1 MRWLILCAV
10 ILSNPGCFYGGPSV
24 EKIVQ
29 ESVKAQPVKIQPP
42 APLAKEIDMLI
53 IEGDLIR
60 CDAGCEQLL
69 REYDG
74 ARQAIL
80 KAWPP

>member
-10 ILSNPGCFYGGPSV
+10 ILNSPGCYFSGPSV

-29 ESVKAQPVKIQPP
+29 AKPPAMIHPP

-60 CDAGCEQLL
+60 CEAGCEQLL

-74 ARQAIL
+74 VRGAIL